1 MVSEKGGVG
10 LGKLILLIL
19 GMLSI
24 IYGIL
29 VQQVGSGT
37 MFWLIWEAIGMFFL
51 VWTFLLHKGFFEA
64 HKGIKITFYSIV
76 IVGIAVMIVFCSMIT
91 KGFYEKGEKNLDYI
105 IVLGAQVRENGPSSV
120 LKYRLNKAIDY
131 LNENPDT
138 ICIVSGGQGAN
149 EPWPE
154 ADAMC
159 EYLIERGIDK
169 EKILV
174 ENQSL
179 STVENIR
186 NSKKLMDEAYNGVG
200 IVTNNFHVYRAVRM
214 AEAQGLKNVCGI
226 AAKSNHLYL
235 PNNILR
241 ECLSIF
247 KGLILNNM

>member
-1 MVSEKGGVG
+1 M
-10 LGKLILLIL
+10 GKLILLIL
-19 GMLSI
+19 GILSV

-37 MFWLIWEAIGMFFL
+37 LFWLIWEAIGMFFL
-51 VWTFLLHKGFFEA
+51 IWAFLLHRGFFEA
-64 HKGIKITFYSIV
+64 HRGIKITLHSIV
-76 IVGIAVMIVFCSMIT
+76 IVGAAVLFVFCGMIA
-91 KGFYEKGEKNLDYI
+91 KGFSEKGEKDLDYI

-120 LKYRLNKAIDY
+120 LKYRLDKAIDY

-159 EYLIERGIDK
+159 EYLIEKGI
-169 EKILV
+169 EKNRILV

-186 NSKKLMDEAYNGVG
+186 NSKELMDDSYDGVG

-214 AEAQGLKNVCGI
+214 AKAQGLEDVCGI
-226 AAKSNHLYL
+226 AAKSNNLYL
-235 PNNILR
+235 PNNVLR